1 MNRRIFNQYLSE
13 SNFHELFIT
22 EMGWNNPSSAT
33 LLPEYTIDERTFQIE
48 QIAERSGFQILQ
60 CKVDEIPVS
69 SVCKKLDTQLRKN
82 AEEDITAVAIL
93 LTKCL
98 VEQLL
103 EGKKVQLGKLG
114 EFSVSLSSEG
124 APTAKAFTAE
134 NIKSVNLIYTPGSAF
149 EDLIKKATFAP
160 VATRAAQAAALKAQ
174 KEGLTTADWTPLT
187 DLEPAADGGDDAG
200 SGATVEEPE
209 GE

>member
-134 NIKSVNLIYTPGSAF
+134 NIKSP
-149 EDLIKKATFAP
+149 
-160 VATRAAQAAALKAQ
+160 
-174 KEGLTTADWTPLT
+174 
-187 DLEPAADGGDDAG
+187 
-200 SGATVEEPE
+200 
-209 GE
+209 